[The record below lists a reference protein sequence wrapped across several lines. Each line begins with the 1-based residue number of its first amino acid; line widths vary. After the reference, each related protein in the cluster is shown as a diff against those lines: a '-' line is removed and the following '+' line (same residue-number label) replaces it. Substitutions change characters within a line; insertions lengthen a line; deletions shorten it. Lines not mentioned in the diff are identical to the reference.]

1 MINHTG
7 EGSTNKKTGVRA
19 VEEWKMLRF
28 LLGVTRMVF
37 IINEY
42 IRRTAQGSKITLERR
57 G

>member
-37 IINEY
+37 IMSTSEGQL
-42 IRRTAQGSKITLERR
+42 RVQR
-57 G
+57 

>member
-7 EGSTNKKTGVRA
+7 EGSTNKKTGVR

-42 IRRTAQGSKITLERR
+42 IRVQR
-57 G
+57 